1 MINFLIIKPTRCTN
15 YSNLFLE
22 LNSTCFG
29 QFNSKNKFVK
39 LVHLVSFSTREAVP
53 VFAMKVQEQ
62 LRCSIS
68 TVRFTTGVH

>member
-1 MINFLIIKPTRCTN
+1 
-15 YSNLFLE
+15 
-22 LNSTCFG
+22 
-29 QFNSKNKFVK
+29 VK

-68 TVRFTTGVH
+68 TVRFTTGVHWMDWVYPRAGLDALRNREISYVFRESK